1 VTEDE
6 AKAFLTEGLNVS
18 RETFER
24 LDAFAKLV
32 IAENEAQNLIS
43 AATIPNIW
51 ARHIVDSAQLALF
64 APQKGVWLDLGSG
77 AGFPGIIIALIRD
90 EPMILVESRRKR
102 VDFLQRCLEWLSL
115 SHVRLYGGPLENMP
129 TENVDI
135 ISARAFAPLPKLL
148 RLAHR
153 FSNDRTTWILPK
165 GKSAKEELAL
175 AQKTWQGV
183 LDMKASYTEAGAHI
197 IVASAIRPMR
207 KK

>member
-24 LDAFAKLV
+24 LDALAKLV

>member
-1 VTEDE
+1 MTEDE

-24 LDAFAKLV
+24 LDALAKLV